1 MTQTR
6 TDEDNVLRLSRPE
19 TVIVRTGLF
28 NRELALMMS
37 QLAANEIAKRTVSRP
52 GPCNGG
58 HNSTNHANRPT
69 IRETWRTLRYLP
81 PCFDGI
87 GMGSTPAG
95 LKAVAPRS
103 SELQS
108 VPGRSQL

>member
-6 TDEDNVLRLSRPE
+6 TEEYNVLRLSRLE

-28 NRELALMMS
+28 NRELPLMMS
-37 QLAANEIAKRTVSRP
+37 QLAANEIAKRAVSRL

-81 PCFDGI
+81 PAL
-87 GMGSTPAG
+87 MG
-95 LKAVAPRS
+95 
-103 SELQS
+103 
-108 VPGRSQL
+108 